1 MLLRQSVLALRFLPG
16 EAGTG
21 QAQPD
26 WPPKVT
32 GLRQQTDYFLPSALR
47 L

>member
-1 MLLRQSVLALRFLPG
+1 LRFLPG

-32 GLRQQTDYFLPSALR
+32 GLAEGETGYHLT
-47 L
+47 